1 MAEDHAITVNLVDTK
16 MAIGKLHV
24 WTVEVVN
31 IKIIM
36 LKLVAI
42 YVQLAS
48 IKMGPAEALAYNVH
62 LENFMIK
69 MVEACLVKRVYLERI
84 KMLILNPIAKI
95 VNKVNTKTNLRR
107 INAKIVTLANIQMLI
122 NKQVVSFVN

>member
-1 MAEDHAITVNLVDTK
+1 MAED
-16 MAIGKLHV
+16 HV

-36 LKLVAI
+36 LKLV
-42 YVQLAS
+42 
-48 IKMGPAEALAYNVH
+48 AYNVH

-122 NKQVVSFVN
+122 NKQVVSF